1 MSLFGFF
8 KKKEAEKE
16 SPKYADSS
24 MIPENERQLYQP
36 DEYYTFIVGDP
47 GIMSYKVVTF
57 EDRKTTC
64 VPSANGLYVAEIL
77 LLDYC
82 CNVGYP
88 ISEGGLYPGFWWF
101 KYGIRDV
108 GGALRS
114 LESRGFIHMGEN
126 GKYSLTADGEK
137 ELKDNIYVPYM
148 HSYPY
153 TTMEDTTF
161 GPEFNVWSIN
171 KLLDRFDKS
180 NWKDVIAIEENR
192 VKEAKIQ
199 EIKLNDRPDKKKV
212 LTDLAETH
220 KKKKDFVTAFY
231 YQNKV
236 KIDLYEFYY
245 SDLLK
250 SAAVSADEKEK
261 LQYLYS
267 AKSQYEEYRNWCNS
281 NKYGKQYFEE
291 HDSTGPHKISRY
303 QSLLKEIAELEYSV
317 NVIVPTILRIIY
329 NDGGAKQADICKKFD
344 VSREKVLT
352 EIRRLEN
359 SGQLKTEKRGRYV
372 YLIPSEERKENTK

>member
-8 KKKEAEKE
+8 KQELKKE

-24 MIPENERQLYQP
+24 MIPPNERQFYQP

-57 EDRKTTC
+57 EDRKTTS

-77 LLDYC
+77 LLYYC
-82 CNVGYP
+82 DSVGYP
-88 ISEGGLYPGFWWF
+88 INVGSLYPGFWWF

-114 LESRGFIHMGEN
+114 LESRGFINLGEN
-126 GKYSLTADGEK
+126 GKYSLTVSGRK
-137 ELKDNIYVPYM
+137 ELSDNAYVPYM

-153 TTMEDTTF
+153 TTTEDSTF

-171 KLLDRFDKS
+171 RLLDRYNKS
-180 NWKDVIAIEENR
+180 NWREVIAQEESR
-192 VKEAKIQ
+192 VKEARIQ
-199 EIKLNDRPDKKKV
+199 AIMLDDRPDKKKV

-245 SDLLK
+245 GDLLK

-267 AKSQYEEYRNWCNS
+267 AKSQYEEYKNWCTS

-317 NVIVPTILRIIY
+317 NVIVPTILKIIY
-329 NDGGAKQADICKKFD
+329 NDGSAKQADICKKFD
-344 VSREKVLT
+344 VSREIVLA

-359 SGQLKTEKRGRYV
+359 TGQLKTEKRGKFI
-372 YLIPSEERKENTK
+372 YLISPETKKENTQ